1 MIRSAD
7 CTKLSADT
15 FERKV
20 SDMKNKTRSILLG
33 LLCAVCLQVQLNVG
47 AVELP
52 FVPVEETQAETTTA
66 ASETTAVTQKPAEQ
80 ETPVITEAQA
90 TSKAA
95 DTTRASASEK
105 STPASDDAVSEP
117 PASENTDSEIN
128 ELPVLSPDG
137 ESTAEISESSSESS
151 FSGEKNSSDTLTMA
165 NTDSKDITEASKE
178 SVMPIIIAAVLGVVV
193 VAGAALFAIFRKR
206 NKR

>member
-1 MIRSAD
+1 MIG
-7 CTKLSADT
+7 KI
-15 FERKV
+15 K
-20 SDMKNKTRSILLG
+20 SILLG
-33 LLCAVCLQVQLNVG
+33 VLCAACLQVPLNVC
-47 AVELP
+47 AVDLP
-52 FVPVEETQAETTTA
+52 IVPVEESQVETTTA
-66 ASETTAVTQKPAEQ
+66 ASDVPAVTQKPAEQ
-80 ETPVITEAQA
+80 ETPVIPEAPT

-95 DTTRASASEK
+95 ETARASASEK
-105 STPASDDAVSEP
+105 STSSNEGTVSEL

-151 FSGEKNSSDTLTMA
+151 LSGEKDSSDTLTTA

-178 SVMPIIIAAVLGVVV
+178 SVLPIIIAAVLGVVV
-193 VAGAALFAIFRKR
+193 VAGVVILAIFRKR